1 MAENI
6 IIDKVVG
13 ESGASNSNA
22 IGQSQSVES
31 QVKKGR
37 KKRSRAWDHFSRKTD
52 SDGSEKGVCNYCK
65 KEYFADTKEHGTTS
79 MLTHIAKCPK
89 MPYNIDINQSKLAFQ
104 PIIGGNKG
112 DVVVVP
118 WKFDQE
124 ECRKALC
131 RMVIID
137 ELPFRFV
144 EKEGFKQ
151 FMKVAQPCF
160 HIPSRTTVTRDC
172 FDLFYEEKHKLM
184 AVFKEAQ
191 QRVSLTT
198 DTWTSIQRINYMVI
212 TAHWIDKNWTLHK
225 RIINFCPISSHRGED
240 LGKSISKCL
249 HEWGLHRIF
258 TVTVDNA
265 SSNSV
270 AITELSKQLTKWGTN
285 LMGGS
290 HLHIRCM
297 AHIVNLIVQDGTKEA
312 NVCIERVRQAVR
324 YIRQSPAR
332 WKKFQECC
340 ENENLTKK
348 SLCLDVPTRW
358 NSTYMMLNRV
368 IEYEGAIVEYADRDI
383 GLALHLKFVDIVDKN
398 STGTLLS
405 SDWEGVKRITK
416 FLEMFF
422 NLTLKISGS
431 RYVTSN
437 LHFLEICQVG
447 VYLNQLISN
456 EDHVLA
462 KMAENMKEKF
472 DKYWGD
478 TEKMNKMVFI
488 PCVLDPRH
496 KFSTLGF
503 ALKKMFGEKG
513 AAVEISVRTYMESL
527 FNEYTKHIS
536 NDKNGQCSST
546 EVDTSDSSSV
556 RGLGNFF
563 EELQKHTSQ
572 RGGASSKS
580 ELVKYLDEEIEVGKS
595 DFDVLLWWKVNSP
608 RFPLLSEMA
617 RDVLA
622 IPVSSVASECAF
634 STGGRILDSFRSSL
648 TPKLVQA
655 LVCLQDWLRSEPQ
668 PISIEED
675 LDFLEQLEEDFI
687 MPRLH
692 DSNARSPVWNHYEKL
707 EEKEDG
713 SWRRGQ

>member
-1 MAENI
+1 
-6 IIDKVVG
+6 
-13 ESGASNSNA
+13 
-22 IGQSQSVES
+22 
-31 QVKKGR
+31 
-37 KKRSRAWDHFSRKTD
+37 
-52 SDGSEKGVCNYCK
+52 
-65 KEYFADTKEHGTTS
+65 
-79 MLTHIAKCPK
+79 
-89 MPYNIDINQSKLAFQ
+89 
-104 PIIGGNKG
+104 
-112 DVVVVP
+112 
-118 WKFDQE
+118 
-124 ECRKALC
+124 
-131 RMVIID
+131 
-137 ELPFRFV
+137 
-144 EKEGFKQ
+144 
-151 FMKVAQPCF
+151 
-160 HIPSRTTVTRDC
+160 
-172 FDLFYEEKHKLM
+172 
-184 AVFKEAQ
+184 
-191 QRVSLTT
+191 
-198 DTWTSIQRINYMVI
+198 
-212 TAHWIDKNWTLHK
+212 
-225 RIINFCPISSHRGED
+225 
-240 LGKSISKCL
+240 
-249 HEWGLHRIF
+249 
-258 TVTVDNA
+258 
-265 SSNSV
+265 
-270 AITELSKQLTKWGTN
+270 
-285 LMGGS
+285 MGGS

-340 ENENLTKK
+340 EDENLAKK

-398 STGTLLS
+398 ST
-405 SDWEGVKRITK
+405 
-416 FLEMFF
+416 
-422 NLTLKISGS
+422 
-431 RYVTSN
+431 
-437 LHFLEICQVG
+437 
-447 VYLNQLISN
+447 
-456 EDHVLA
+456 DHVLA

-513 AAVEISVRTYMESL
+513 AAVEIGVRTYMESL
-527 FNEYTKHIS
+527 FNEYTKPIS

-546 EVDTSDSSSV
+546 EVDTSDSRSV
-556 RGLGNFF
+556 GGLGIFF

-622 IPVSSVASECAF
+622 IPVSSVASE
-634 STGGRILDSFRSSL
+634 L
-648 TPKLVQA
+648 
-655 LVCLQDWLRSEPQ
+655 CLQDWLRSEPQ

-692 DSNARSPVWNHYEKL
+692 GSNARSPVWNHYEKL

-713 SWRRGQ
+713 SWIVKCVHCSRVTYHHSHKTGTASLRKHGGPKKLNMQFFKDIQTRMRDPNFEFSTEMKLKPKSKLVNRKKWQKTESRHRKARKR

>member
-1 MAENI
+1 MAKKI

-22 IGQSQSVES
+22 IGQSQTVES
-31 QVKKGR
+31 QVKKER
-37 KKRSRAWDHFSRKTD
+37 KKRSRVWDHFSRKTD

-65 KEYFADTKEHGTTS
+65 REYFADTKEHGTTS
-79 MLTHIAKCPK
+79 MLTHIVKCPK
-89 MPYNIDINQSKLAFQ
+89 MPYNIDIKQSKLAFQ
-104 PIIGGNKG
+104 PMIGGNKG

-144 EKEGFKQ
+144 EKKGFKQ

-160 HIPSRTTVTRDC
+160 HIPSSTTMTRDC
-172 FDLFYEEKHKLM
+172 FDLFDEEKHKLM
-184 AVFKEAQ
+184 AVFKETQ

-240 LGKSISKCL
+240 LGKSI
-249 HEWGLHRIF
+249 
-258 TVTVDNA
+258 N
-265 SSNSV
+265 
-270 AITELSKQLTKWGTN
+270 
-285 LMGGS
+285 
-290 HLHIRCM
+290 
-297 AHIVNLIVQDGTKEA
+297 GTKEA

-324 YIRQSPAR
+324 YIKQSPA
-332 WKKFQECC
+332 
-340 ENENLTKK
+340 
-348 SLCLDVPTRW
+348 RW

-398 STGTLLS
+398 S
-405 SDWEGVKRITK
+405 I
-416 FLEMFF
+416 
-422 NLTLKISGS
+422 
-431 RYVTSN
+431 
-437 LHFLEICQVG
+437 VG

-462 KMAENMKEKF
+462 KMAENMKEKL

-478 TEKMNKMVFI
+478 TEKMNKIVFI

-496 KFSTLGF
+496 KFSTLDF
-503 ALKKMFGEKG
+503 ALKKMFGVKG
-513 AAVEISVRTYMESL
+513 AAVEIGVQTYMESL
-527 FNEYTKHIS
+527 FNEYTKPIS

-546 EVDTSDSSSV
+546 EVDTSDSRSV
-556 RGLGNFF
+556 DSRSVGGLGIFF
-563 EELQKHTSQ
+563 EELQKHTSE
-572 RGGASSKS
+572 RGGASSNS
-580 ELVKYLDEEIEVGKS
+580 ELVKYLDEEIEVEKS

-608 RFPLLSEMA
+608 RFSLLSEMA

-622 IPVSSVASECAF
+622 IPISSVASECAF

-655 LVCLQDWLRSEPQ
+655 LVCLQDWFRSEPQ
-668 PISIEED
+668 PISMEED
-675 LDFLEQLEEDFI
+675 LDFLEQLEED
-687 MPRLH
+687 L
-692 DSNARSPVWNHYEKL
+692 AKL
-707 EEKEDG
+707 GKELCIDDM
-713 SWRRGQ
+713 

>member
-1 MAENI
+1 
-6 IIDKVVG
+6 
-13 ESGASNSNA
+13 
-22 IGQSQSVES
+22 
-31 QVKKGR
+31 
-37 KKRSRAWDHFSRKTD
+37 
-52 SDGSEKGVCNYCK
+52 
-65 KEYFADTKEHGTTS
+65 
-79 MLTHIAKCPK
+79 
-89 MPYNIDINQSKLAFQ
+89 
-104 PIIGGNKG
+104 
-112 DVVVVP
+112 
-118 WKFDQE
+118 
-124 ECRKALC
+124 
-131 RMVIID
+131 
-137 ELPFRFV
+137 
-144 EKEGFKQ
+144 
-151 FMKVAQPCF
+151 
-160 HIPSRTTVTRDC
+160 
-172 FDLFYEEKHKLM
+172 
-184 AVFKEAQ
+184 
-191 QRVSLTT
+191 
-198 DTWTSIQRINYMVI
+198 
-212 TAHWIDKNWTLHK
+212 
-225 RIINFCPISSHRGED
+225 
-240 LGKSISKCL
+240 
-249 HEWGLHRIF
+249 
-258 TVTVDNA
+258 
-265 SSNSV
+265 
-270 AITELSKQLTKWGTN
+270 
-285 LMGGS
+285 MGGS

-312 NVCIERVRQAVR
+312 NLSIERVRQAVR

-340 ENENLTKK
+340 EDENLAKK

-358 NSTYMMLNRV
+358 NSTYMMLKRV

-383 GLALHLKFVDIVDKN
+383 GLTLHLKFVDMVDKN

-405 SDWEGVKRITK
+405 SDWEGIKRITK

-462 KMAENMKEKF
+462 KMAKNMKEKF
-472 DKYWGD
+472 DKYSGD

-496 KFSTLGF
+496 KFITLGF
-503 ALKKMFGEKG
+503 ALRKMFGEKG
-513 AAVEISVRTYMESL
+513 AALEIGVRTYMESL
-527 FNEYTKHIS
+527 FNKYTKPVDS
-536 NDKNGQCSST
+536 DKNGQFSST
-546 EVDTSDSSSV
+546 EVDTSDSRS
-556 RGLGNFF
+556 GGEFGNFF
-563 EELQKHTSQ
+563 EELQKHTSEK
-572 RGGASSKS
+572 GGASSKS

-595 DFDVLLWWKVNSP
+595 NFDVLLWWKVNSP
-608 RFPLLSEMA
+608 RFPILSEMA
-617 RDVLA
+617 RDVLS

-687 MPRLH
+687 MPQLH
-692 DSNARSPVWNHYEKL
+692 GSNARSPIWNHYEKL

-713 SWRRGQ
+713 SWTVKCIHCGRVAYYHSHYNGTASLRNHVKQSADCCGLWLLCRVEFSVGLWLLLWAVVVCSVGC

>member
-22 IGQSQSVES
+22 IGQSQFVES

-65 KEYFADTKEHGTTS
+65 KEYFADTKEHGMTS

-89 MPYNIDINQSKLAFQ
+89 MPYNIDIKQSKLAFQ
-104 PIIGGNKG
+104 PIIGSNKG

-118 WKFDQE
+118 WEFDQE
-124 ECRKALC
+124 KCRKALC

-144 EKEGFKQ
+144 EKE
-151 FMKVAQPCF
+151 
-160 HIPSRTTVTRDC
+160 
-172 FDLFYEEKHKLM
+172 
-184 AVFKEAQ
+184 
-191 QRVSLTT
+191 
-198 DTWTSIQRINYMVI
+198 
-212 TAHWIDKNWTLHK
+212 
-225 RIINFCPISSHRGED
+225 
-240 LGKSISKCL
+240 
-249 HEWGLHRIF
+249 
-258 TVTVDNA
+258 VDNVG
-265 SSNSV
+265 SNSV

-324 YIRQSPAR
+324 YIRQFPAR
-332 WKKFQECC
+332 WKKFQECG
-340 ENENLTKK
+340 EDENLAKK
-348 SLCLDVPTRW
+348 SLCLDVPTKW

-368 IEYEGAIVEYADRDI
+368 IEYE
-383 GLALHLKFVDIVDKN
+383 
-398 STGTLLS
+398 GTLLS

-437 LHFLEICQVG
+437 LHFLEICEVG

-556 RGLGNFF
+556 GGLGNFF
-563 EELQKHTSQ
+563 EELRKHTYQ

-595 DFDVLLWWKVNSP
+595 DFDVLLWWN
-608 RFPLLSEMA
+608 
-617 RDVLA
+617 
-622 IPVSSVASECAF
+622 
-634 STGGRILDSFRSSL
+634 
-648 TPKLVQA
+648 
-655 LVCLQDWLRSEPQ
+655 
-668 PISIEED
+668 
-675 LDFLEQLEEDFI
+675 
-687 MPRLH
+687 
-692 DSNARSPVWNHYEKL
+692 
-707 EEKEDG
+707 
-713 SWRRGQ
+713 

>member
-1 MAENI
+1 MAYLFAVFGESIMAENVI
-6 IIDKVVG
+6 TDKVVG
-13 ESGASNSNA
+13 
-22 IGQSQSVES
+22 
-31 QVKKGR
+31 KRR

-52 SDGSEKGVCNYCK
+52 SDGNEKVVCNYCK

-79 MLTHIAKCPK
+79 MLTHISKCPK
-89 MPYNIDINQSKLAFQ
+89 MPYNIDIRQSRLAFQ
-104 PIIGGNKG
+104 PMIGGNKG

-172 FDLFYEEKHKLM
+172 FNLFDEEKH
-184 AVFKEAQ
+184 
-191 QRVSLTT
+191 
-198 DTWTSIQRINYMVI
+198 N
-212 TAHWIDKNWTLHK
+212 
-225 RIINFCPISSHRGED
+225 HRGED

-249 HEWGLHRIF
+249 HEWGLHHIF

-265 SSNSV
+265 GSNSV

-312 NVCIERVRQAVR
+312 NVSIERVRQAVR

-340 ENENLTKK
+340 EDENLAKK

-358 NSTYMMLNRV
+358 NSTYMMLKRV

-383 GLALHLKFVDIVDKN
+383 GLTLHLKFVDMVDKN

-496 KFSTLGF
+496 KFITLGF
-503 ALKKMFGEKG
+503 ALRKMFGEKG
-513 AAVEISVRTYMESL
+513 AALEIGVRTYMESL
-527 FNEYTKHIS
+527 FNEYTKPVDS
-536 NDKNGQCSST
+536 DKNGQFSST
-546 EVDTSDSSSV
+546 EVDTSDSRSV
-556 RGLGNFF
+556 DSRSGGEFGNFF
-563 EELQKHTSQ
+563 EELQKHTSEK
-572 RGGASSKS
+572 GGASSKS

-595 DFDVLLWWKVNSP
+595 NFDVLLWWKVNSP
-608 RFPLLSEMA
+608 RFPILSEMA
-617 RDVLA
+617 RDVLS
-622 IPVSSVASECAF
+622 IPVSSVASECA
-634 STGGRILDSFRSSL
+634 
-648 TPKLVQA
+648 LV
-655 LVCLQDWLRSEPQ
+655 L
-668 PISIEED
+668 ED
-675 LDFLEQLEEDFI
+675 AYLI
-687 MPRLH
+687 RLGVH
-692 DSNARSPVWNHYEKL
+692 
-707 EEKEDG
+707 
-713 SWRRGQ
+713 